1 MLLKSSAFH
10 YHLKKVEMNIIH
22 TSFAPDVA
30 VEIVEDIGASV
41 LRRSEIRSSVLV
53 KHDGQVFVSVGGRVI
68 SVVRKSHALFPSQ
81 SRDRLAHKPQPR
93 TTPHGASDLDLPR
106 SSFHCC

>member
-10 YHLKKVEMNIIH
+10 YQKVEMNIIH
-22 TSFAPDVA
+22 TSFAPHVA
-30 VEIVEDIGASV
+30 AEIVEDIGASV
-41 LRRSEIRSSVLV
+41 LRRSEIRSTVLV

-93 TTPHGASDLDLPR
+93 TTPHGASDLDLPS